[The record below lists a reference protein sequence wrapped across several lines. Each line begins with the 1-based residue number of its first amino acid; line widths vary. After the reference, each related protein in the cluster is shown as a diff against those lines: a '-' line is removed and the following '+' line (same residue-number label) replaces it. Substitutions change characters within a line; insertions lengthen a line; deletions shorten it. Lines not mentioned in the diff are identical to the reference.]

1 MSLTVR
7 APAAREAGLPEIAL
21 ALIERIYEAAARPAA
36 WDDFVRELA
45 EAMGG
50 VSVAVLLRLPDSS
63 AGGVFFASGFEPPS
77 DAVLKTFARHVAR
90 GLPWETAG
98 TRNFVGRFGLGSE
111 VFPDD
116 RVADTDFFR
125 EMMKPSE
132 LAPLCPIGHTIAV
145 EEGRVLASVVV
156 YRKEGAGPA
165 FAPEDTA
172 LVDLLVPHLA
182 RAYRSH
188 AHIHQNRAIAETLDR
203 IPLGLIL
210 LDSAHQPVATNRI
223 ARDILD
229 LEDGLTIDRAGPR
242 ASRTNE
248 NRVLQRILRDATQV
262 EGERMPEGNVMAVS
276 RPSGKRAFPLMTSP
290 LMSARELSVLHDAVA
305 VLYVSNLEG
314 SREDHAEVL
323 RRLYSLTRAE
333 TELVDLLCEGST
345 LDEAAQ
351 RRGVTTNTARS
362 QLKQIF
368 AKTGTNRQAELVR
381 LTLACFTPIRNP

>member
-1 MSLTVR
+1 MPVTVR

-21 ALIERIYEAAARPAA
+21 ALIERIYEAATRPEA
-36 WDDFVRELA
+36 WEDFVRELA
-45 EAMGG
+45 AAIGG
-50 VSVAVLLRLPDSS
+50 VSVAVSLRLPDST
-63 AGGVFFASGFEPPS
+63 AGGVYFGCGFEPRS
-77 DAVLKTFARHVAR
+77 DAALEIFARHFAR
-90 GLPWETAG
+90 GLPWETAR

-116 RVADTDFFR
+116 RVADTEFFR
-125 EMMKPSE
+125 EVMKRSE
-132 LAPLCPIGHTIAV
+132 LAPLCPIEHTIAV
-145 EEGRVLASVVV
+145 EEGRALASVVI
-156 YRKEGAGPA
+156 YRREGAGPA
-165 FAPEDTA
+165 FAPEDCA

-182 RAYRSH
+182 RAYRIH

-210 LDSAHQPVATNRI
+210 LDSGHQPVATNRI
-223 ARDILD
+223 AREILA

-248 NRVLQRILRDATQV
+248 NRVLQQILRDATQV
-262 EGERMPEGNVMAVS
+262 ETERMPEGNVMALS
-276 RPSGKRAFPLMTSP
+276 RPSGKRAFPVMASP

-305 VLYVSNLEG
+305 VLYVSDLEG

-333 TELVDLLCEGST
+333 TELVDLLCEGTT

-381 LTLACFTPIRNP
+381 LALACFTPIRNP